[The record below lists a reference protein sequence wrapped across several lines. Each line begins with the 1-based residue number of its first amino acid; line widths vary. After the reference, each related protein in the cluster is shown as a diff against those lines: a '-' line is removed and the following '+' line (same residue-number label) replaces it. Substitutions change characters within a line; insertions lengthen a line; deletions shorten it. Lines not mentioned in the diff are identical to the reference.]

1 MATAVIIDTA
11 PIVTK
16 RIKDDGLYK
25 TVKIN
30 YSPNTVKIKEVLPF
44 RIKFTAIGIEGTGPG
59 NVLPIPLQ
67 VIGYSNYI
75 L

>member
-11 PIVTK
+11 PITTK
-16 RIKDDGLYK
+16 RVVDDKNYK
-25 TVKIN
+25 TVKIT
-30 YSPNTVKIKEVLPF
+30 YPFGSAKIKEVLPF
-44 RIKFTAIGIEGTGPG
+44 RIRFTSITIEGTGPG

>member
-1 MATAVIIDTA
+1 MATAVIIDSNHIAAKKIT
-11 PIVTK
+11 
-16 RIKDDGLYK
+16 DDNQYK
-25 TVKIN
+25 IVKID
-30 YSPNTVKIKEVLPF
+30 YAPHSVKIKDTLPF
-44 RIKFTAIGIEGTGPG
+44 RIRFTSIGIEGTGPG